1 MEAKEIYAI
10 IDQTYKKSAYKKIFI
25 NGAWGIGKSYYADKF
40 YRDNSEKNIL
50 YISLFG
56 KSTVDEIND
65 EIDKQVLKKIKG
77 IQKLFK
83 KGGRF
88 LNKFK
93 PSIDISLVSIDI
105 PNIGKKFLLEGY
117 AEAHK
122 KETIMIII
130 DDIERKSEKVSII
143 DIMGI
148 IESMSLISNI
158 KIVLIGDETNIQG
171 KELKNWKNFKEKIIE
186 KEYKIDSFSIEAIN
200 SLIVKKISKYLNEN
214 DLVSFIDDFFQKHK
228 IKNLRSI
235 NKSVNLFEEVLENY
249 VKNKKDKEN
258 NLIIFKNCLAVTI
271 EYTEEL
277 YKPRNEENNADN
289 QSKLIISELD
299 KDIVTR
305 ILSHY
310 FNALFMNTK
319 DSNILNYI
327 IDFYNNNANS
337 ECIERFNVV
346 LDSMKNESEKEKN
359 IFYLSEDEIKNKIE
373 SIVSSIM
380 NNTYSFVSI
389 EKFINDLYEV
399 FIWNKALGMNFD
411 KTNLFASINNVLLK
425 NYYDTQKEEYKNKID
440 SFYTMRPE
448 SEDIRKVIDEYN
460 TFIENKYMDDKLL
473 DLLETYNLKVYNC
486 NRLEYFCQKLLQ
498 QSTNC
503 KIKFHE
509 LCKNNNYLLPD
520 LSKEID
526 EITWRWTHEIW
537 DIYRQYMDEE
547 MKLELNNFA
556 NSKISKSKNSIEKHR
571 IEVLVKYKPLF

>member
-1 MEAKEIYAI
+1 MFSKLVNN
-10 IDQTYKKSAYKKIFI
+10 KKVLYGVLS
-25 NGAWGIGKSYYADKF
+25 GALLLV
-40 YRDNSEKNIL
+40 IL
-50 YISLFG
+50 LMI
-56 KSTVDEIND
+56 VA
-65 EIDKQVLKKIKG
+65 LKKVNVGKNGGADIGLSSINLAIFNSVGANKAMDIISIIILGLAQAMAVGFAVLGLIQVIKRKKLESLDTSIKALALVYVITGWIYLIFEYILVVNYRPTTGVISTSPSFPSTHTMVILMVFLTG
-77 IQKLFK
+77 IT
-83 KGGRF
+83 
-88 LNKFK
+88 
-93 PSIDISLVSIDI
+93 V
-105 PNIGKKFLLEGY
+105 LEG
-117 AEAHK
+117 
-122 KETIMIII
+122 II
-130 DDIERKSEKVSII
+130 
-143 DIMGI
+143 
-148 IESMSLISNI
+148 
-158 KIVLIGDETNIQG
+158 
-171 KELKNWKNFKEKIIE
+171 
-186 KEYKIDSFSIEAIN
+186 
-200 SLIVKKISKYLNEN
+200 
-214 DLVSFIDDFFQKHK
+214 
-228 IKNLRSI
+228 
-235 NKSVNLFEEVLENY
+235 
-249 VKNKKDKEN
+249 KNKK
-258 NLIIFKNCLAVTI
+258 I
-271 EYTEEL
+271 L
-277 YKPRNEENNADN
+277 YSVEIGCGVLGVAA
-289 QSKLIISELD
+289 
-299 KDIVTR
+299 IVTR

-380 NNTYSFVSI
+380 NNTYSFVSL